1 MALKKQLILEILF
14 DLYYNTIEE
23 ISFKR
28 KGRIRMSIEEKISGL
43 SDAKIKTA
51 SSKAAGRL
59 KKLFDDGVYTEID
72 AFVRSS
78 DGYAEVT
85 AAHGSVDGLGVYAFA
100 QNSDIAGGAMS
111 RAQAA
116 KIKKV
121 YELALKTGE
130 PVVAM
135 YDSVGGRL
143 DEGTELLAAYG
154 DVLKYSN
161 NLSGVV
167 PQISVVLGK
176 CFGTQAL
183 IAACGDILIMS
194 EDAQLSLETS
204 GEASSAAENKKRGVA
219 HLTAENEDEAIK
231 KTRKLVSML
240 PSNNLST
247 ACVAYDS
254 VCASKDTNASMTA
267 SQAAFAVADA
277 DSLVELQSAFGSGS
291 KTALATINGT
301 TAGLVALD
309 EKELDCKACSKAA
322 RFIRLCDAFSM
333 PVITFVD
340 AEKFG
345 CIKGAAK
352 LTSAYAEATTAKI
365 TVITGDAFGAVYIAV
380 AGTGAGADM
389 TYAWAGASVSALNP
403 EAAAVIMLG
412 DDFGGRLK
420 GSKDPQKD
428 RAAIVKEYK
437 EKELTAMKAAENGY
451 VDDVITAEETRAKL
465 EASLEMLC
473 NKRVSTLPKKHNNLY
488 I

>member
-1 MALKKQLILEILF
+1 
-14 DLYYNTIEE
+14 
-23 ISFKR
+23 
-28 KGRIRMSIEEKISGL
+28 MSIEEKNSGL
-43 SDAKIKTA
+43 YAAKTKTA
-51 SSKAAGRL
+51 SSKAADRL
-59 KKLFDDGVYTEID
+59 KKLFDDGVYSEID

-85 AAHGSVDGLGVYAFA
+85 AAHGGIDGMGVYAFA
-100 QNSDIAGGAMS
+100 QNTDNSGGAMS
-111 RAQAA
+111 KAQAA

-130 PVVAM
+130 PVVAV

-143 DEGTELLAAYG
+143 DEGTDLLAAYG

-183 IAACGDILIMS
+183 IAACGDIVVMS
-194 EDAQLSLETS
+194 EDAQLSIETS
-204 GEASSAAENKKRGVA
+204 GDGSSAEENKKCGIA
-219 HLTAENEDEAIK
+219 HITAENEDEAIL
-231 KTRKLVSML
+231 KTRDLVSML
-240 PSNNLST
+240 PSNNLT
-247 ACVAYDS
+247 AACVAYDS
-254 VCASKDTNASMTA
+254 ISASEETRPDMTA
-267 SQAAFAVADA
+267 SQAAFSVADE
-277 DSLVELQSAFGSGS
+277 DSLIELQEAFGSGA
-291 KTALATINGT
+291 KTALATVNGT
-301 TAGLVALD
+301 TVGLVAL
-309 EKELDCKACSKAA
+309 EGKKLDCKACSKAA

-352 LTSAYAEATTAKI
+352 LTSSYAEATTAKI
-365 TVITGDAFGAVYIAV
+365 TVITGDAFGSVYIAA
-380 AGTGAGADM
+380 AGTGAAADM
-389 TYAWAGASVSALNP
+389 TFAWVGASVSALDP

-412 DDFGGRLK
+412 DDLGGKLK

-428 RAAIVKEYK
+428 RAAVIKEYK
-437 EKELTAMKAAENGY
+437 EKELSAMKAAENGY
-451 VDDVITAEETRAKL
+451 VDDVITAEETRAKIV
-465 EASLEMLC
+465 ASLDMLC
-473 NKRVSTLPKKHNNLY
+473 NKRISTLPKKHNNLY